1 MSPLAQVIV
10 FVSSRQFHGKAEQHA
25 YPLIFHAGICKKCP
39 GVLKDLENG
48 TSAVQVLEEEM
59 EKLALVKIG

>member
-1 MSPLAQVIV
+1 M

-25 YPLIFHAGICKKCP
+25 YPLIFHAGICKKCR
-39 GVLKDLENG
+39 GVLKNLENG